1 MKNLNYF
8 LAGILFVSLISAGT
22 VSKTTIVPAT
32 PKSVCVKTFFGVDAE
47 HKIKDFIL
55 QKSKEGWILKSHSLA
70 GGNSYYRGVVVMEKY

>member
-8 LAGILFVSLISAGT
+8 LTGILFVSLISAGT

-32 PKSVCVKTFFGVDAE
+32 PKSVCVKTFYGDAE
-47 HKIKDFIL
+47 DKIKSFIL

-70 GGNSYYRGVVVMEKY
+70 GGDAYYRGIVVMEKY